1 MILASA
7 SPRRAE
13 LLERAGVYLHIRPA
27 NVDET
32 RAPGESPLELV
43 GRLAT
48 AKAHAAFDARE
59 DYLRDTSV
67 LGADTIVWTD
77 DGEVLGKP
85 RDAEDARRMLRDLSG
100 RTHHVSTGV
109 CLMLN
114 PEPSEPYGPQRWAE
128 TSFVETTDVSFY
140 DLADEEIDA
149 YVGTGEPLD
158 KAGAYGIQGTGR
170 LLVREIAGDYYNV
183 VGLPVARVIRE
194 LAALVPGGEKA
205 GLVVE
210 LLSQVHPQ

>member
-13 LLERAGVYLHIRPA
+13 LLERAGIYLHIRPA
-27 NVDET
+27 DIDES
-32 RAPGESPLELV
+32 RHEGESPVELV
-43 GRLAT
+43 ERLARG
-48 AKAHAAFDARE
+48 KAHAALDNHD
-59 DYLRDTSV
+59 DYVRDTSL

-85 RDAEDARRMLRDLSG
+85 RDPADACRMLRDLSG

-109 CLMLN
+109 CIMVDPWLGEG
-114 PEPSEPYGPQRWAE
+114 EPVE
-128 TSFVETTDVSFY
+128 TSFVETTDVTFY
-140 DLADEEIDA
+140 ELTDEEIAA
-149 YVGTGEPLD
+149 YVATTEPLD

-170 LLVREIAGDYYNV
+170 LLVRKIDGDYYNV

-194 LAALVPGGEKA
+194 LAALIPPGEEDD
-205 GLVVE
+205 LMVD

>member
-13 LLERAGVYLHIRPA
+13 LLERAGIYLHIRPA
-27 NVDET
+27 DIDET
-32 RAPGESPLELV
+32 RLEGESPVELV
-43 GRLAT
+43 ERLARD
-48 AKAHAAFDARE
+48 KAHVAFGTHD
-59 DYLRDTSV
+59 DYVRDPSL

-85 RDAEDARRMLRDLSG
+85 RDPADACRMLRDLSG

-109 CLMLN
+109 CIMLD
-114 PEPSEPYGPQRWAE
+114 PWPKEGEPIE
-128 TSFVETTDVSFY
+128 TSFVETTDVTFY
-140 DLADEEIDA
+140 DLTDEEIAA
-149 YVGTGEPLD
+149 YVATTEPLD

-170 LLVREIAGDYYNV
+170 LLVRRIEGDYYNV

-194 LAALVPGGEKA
+194 LAAIIPPDAQED
-205 GLVVE
+205 LVVE
-210 LLSQVHPQ
+210 LLGQVHPQ